1 MFNSE
6 SWASHDEH
14 PINLNKSLEKFI
26 IHILTTIIIN
36 FFSEL
41 SIEIDNIFYA
51 QIYSFLANSNSAFN
65 HFSFERPCEKKRPPI
80 IT

>member
-14 PINLNKSLEKFI
+14 PINQNKSLEKFI

-51 QIYSFLANSNSAFN
+51 
-65 HFSFERPCEKKRPPI
+65 
-80 IT
+80 